1 MHISIDTLV
10 QDYHESRSIHGL
22 HSLDPRIKLALLV
35 TAVTVNIY
43 FAQLWLS
50 VSLLAA
56 GTLSALYSRIPLRLF
71 FLFFLL
77 PAWSTLVV
85 VAGFTIGFG
94 TTPMAHLGPVTFYKE
109 GLSLGISA
117 AARVACDMSWMAAV
131 FLTTPFNGL
140 LKALKWFKTPEILLD
155 TIAMGYRYVS
165 LIFAEF
171 TRMKNS
177 AMTRGGF
184 HKYRYA
190 LVSTARIVAQ
200 VILRAYDRASQIQEA
215 MTCRGAA
222 AVAEDNTREQN
233 PEQCYGSCPNR
244 CDITPEY
251 RSPERPVLVCRNL
264 SHQYG
269 ALTTL
274 DDINLRIH
282 KNEIVVLCGPNGAGK
297 TTLLKLFCGIYT
309 PSGGEIYLE
318 GCLLNK
324 ETRNTVFHH
333 TGFLCQDP
341 NNQLFCTHV
350 KEDVAF
356 GPSNLDLPPETID
369 QLVNT
374 AMELTEVSDIA
385 DKPIHRLSCGQMK
398 RVGLAGLIAMKPPL
412 LLLDEPSASLD
423 PAATRKV
430 IHHLRHLNAHH
441 GYTFVIVTHDMNLA
455 ARIAQRIIILDKGKI
470 TADGTAREI
479 LTNEALLEA
488 SRLEPPLLT
497 RMFQR
502 LLDDPIDREKIPLTL
517 EEALAYFKTNPFM
530 NQKAVEKET
539 GFSRK
544 NNVTNDKDAL

>member
-1 MHISIDTLV
+1 MTMHISIDTLV

-22 HSLDPRIKLALLV
+22 HNLDPRIKLALLV

-50 VSLLAA
+50 LSLLAA
-56 GTLSALYSRIPLRLF
+56 GTLLALYSRIPLRLF

-77 PAWSTLVV
+77 PAWSTLLV

-94 TTPMAHLGPVTFYKE
+94 TTPMFHIGPVTLYKE
-109 GLSLGISA
+109 GLHLGLSA

-131 FLTTPFNGL
+131 FLTTPFNNL
-140 LKALKWFKTPEILLD
+140 LAALKWFKVPEILVD

-165 LIFAEF
+165 LIFTEF
-171 TRMKNS
+171 NRMKNS

-184 HKYRYA
+184 RKYRYA
-190 LVSTARIVAQ
+190 LVSTARILAQ
-200 VILRAYDRASQIQEA
+200 VILRAYDRASRIQEA
-215 MTCRGAA
+215 MTCRGAGA
-222 AVAEDNTREQN
+222 LAGGNTREQN
-233 PEQCYGSCPNR
+233 HDPYFGSCPNQ
-244 CDITPEY
+244 CDVTPEY
-251 RSPERPVLVCRNL
+251 RSPDRPVLFCRNL
-264 SHQYG
+264 SHKYG

-274 DDINLRIH
+274 DDISLSIH

-297 TTLLKLFCGIYT
+297 TTLLKLFCGIYL
-309 PSGGEIYLE
+309 PAGGDIYLE
-318 GCLLNK
+318 GCLLDK
-324 ETRNTVFHH
+324 KTRNTVFHH

-356 GPSNLDLPPETID
+356 GPSNLNLPAETLE

-374 AMELTEVSDIA
+374 AMALTEVSDIA

-423 PAATRKV
+423 PAATRKF

-502 LLDDPIDREKIPLTL
+502 LMDDPIDREKIPLTL

-530 NQKAVEKET
+530 NTKAVVNET
-539 GFSRK
+539 GLSRK
-544 NNVTNDKDAL
+544 Q